1 MNPKELTLLIIAGG
15 KSSRLGRD
23 KRELKLGTLPL
34 LEITLAKGKKAGFR
48 EIFLCAEAPS
58 PFLEG
63 LAKKYGASL
72 AFDVRPGLGP
82 VSGLAQGLSL
92 ISSPCA
98 LAVAGDMPFLD
109 LEGLCRFGDA
119 LASADLALL
128 PKASG
133 RLQPLAAFYR
143 KETAPYFQTALQKDI
158 RKIRQVLAAFAHAQ
172 REYTGSPADFFNVN
186 TPADWRL
193 AQGRFANLH
202 RKVPLISV
210 TAPASGTGKT
220 TFIERLLPSLAARGI
235 KAGVVKSDS
244 HGFNLDMEGKDSF
257 RFTQAGAQSVA
268 VVSPK
273 GWFLSQRTE
282 KRASLEAIAAKMDGI
297 DLLLT
302 ESRSHGTMPALSL
315 WRGKGEPLKGE
326 DAVALFTFAPQAKA
340 TELYEYHLDNTEKA
354 VELCLFLMGR

>member
-72 AFDVRPGLGP
+72 AFDVRRGLGP

-119 LASADLALL
+119 LASAELALL

-158 RKIRQVLAAFAHAQ
+158 RK
-172 REYTGSPADFFNVN
+172 NN
-186 TPADWRL
+186 
-193 AQGRFANLH
+193 
-202 RKVPLISV
+202 
-210 TAPASGTGKT
+210 
-220 TFIERLLPSLAARGI
+220 
-235 KAGVVKSDS
+235 
-244 HGFNLDMEGKDSF
+244 
-257 RFTQAGAQSVA
+257 
-268 VVSPK
+268 
-273 GWFLSQRTE
+273 
-282 KRASLEAIAAKMDGI
+282 
-297 DLLLT
+297 
-302 ESRSHGTMPALSL
+302 
-315 WRGKGEPLKGE
+315 
-326 DAVALFTFAPQAKA
+326 
-340 TELYEYHLDNTEKA
+340 
-354 VELCLFLMGR
+354 